1 MAILPIRRPSADVP
15 GAFDEMER
23 MLDWWFG
30 GPRHRRVRQ
39 GLWHPTIDIY
49 DRADDVVAELEVPG
63 LEAKDVD
70 VSVEDDHLIVE
81 GKRERNGQYADE
93 EQYYTER
100 AYGRFHR
107 IVHLPTSVD
116 PDKVVADLDGGILTV
131 TLPKKDRAKAKKVEL
146 KKK

>member
-1 MAILPIRRPSADVP
+1 
-15 GAFDEMER
+15 MER

-30 GPRHRRVRQ
+30 GPRHRKVTQ

-49 DRADDVVAELEVPG
+49 DRADDIVAELELPG
-63 LEAKDVD
+63 LDAKNVD

-81 GKRERNGQYADE
+81 GRRQRNGQYADE

-100 AYGRFHR
+100 AYGGFHR

-116 PDKVVADLDGGILTV
+116 PDKVIADLKDGILTV
-131 TLPKKDRAKAKKVEL
+131 TLPKKERAKAKKVKLNRE
-146 KKK
+146 